1 MAKTELSTGK
11 TQDNYKVLA
20 ESFLT
25 KSFPGKKF
33 DSMAK
38 SNFLRICMINNLD
51 PFKWEIYPLPFTWS
65 NGITT
70 ISPVIDYHVF
80 LNRAEESG
88 KLSWRRIEHKKDG
101 KKIVS
106 SKITIHRNDRK
117 EPFVYEADFDDLK
130 TVNTNKKA
138 TLRDSKPE
146 MMMRKQ
152 MIRIG
157 FSLAFPESC
166 AKLNPE
172 LEDRDPEMAEIIDG
186 DVSDPQDQSIVPE
199 AEGEGSDS
207 NTNELADKALGADD
221 GKDVSEDQRFI
232 IDQLLKDIPEF
243 EIKTFNT
250 YKQADDVIFDLKEA
264 IFNKIMKN
272 KKPCTDDYLSMVF
285 GNSDDVRIQ
294 GMYNTLKK
302 EFKNW

>member
-1 MAKTELSTGK
+1 MAKTELSTKK

-25 KSFPGKKF
+25 KSFPGKNF

-80 LNRAEESG
+80 LNRAEESW

-106 SKITIHRNDRK
+106 SKITIHRDDRK

-130 TVNTNKKA
+130 TVNTKK
-138 TLRDSKPE
+138 TSLWDTKPE

-172 LEDRDPEMAEIIDG
+172 LEDRDPEMVEIIDS
-186 DVSDPQDQSIVPE
+186 DVINDDPDLPPMPDE
-199 AEGEGSDS
+199 
-207 NTNELADKALGADD
+207 NELAPKAPGADD
-221 GKDVSEDQRFI
+221 GKPVSEDQKRI
-232 IDQLLKDIPEF
+232 IDELVKDIPWY
-243 EIKTFNT
+243 IVVRPLT
-250 YKQADDVIFDLKEA
+250 YKQAEEEIFKIKEA
-264 IFNKIMKN
+264 IFKEIMKN
-272 KKPCTDDYLSMVF
+272 KQPCTDDYLSMVF

-294 GMYNTLKK
+294 GMHSTLKE